1 MKKIYQSHLEELF
14 WQWAGETIESS
25 TPLPQSGSN
34 RSYFRISGSTK
45 SVIAAI
51 NYDQKENRAFIEFS
65 RHFKSLGLPV
75 PEIFSVSDSYD
86 HYLQEDFG
94 NTTLYDWLSTSRT
107 EKKIPGDVVDFYK
120 KSIEYLIRFQVE
132 GAKGL
137 DFSLCYPRH
146 SFDKQSMLWDLHY
159 FKYYFLKLAHIPFD
173 EQKLED
179 DFNTFAEY
187 LQQAD
192 NNYFM
197 YRDFQSRNIMVTDN
211 GPAFID
217 YQGGRRGPL
226 QYDLAS
232 LLYDAK
238 ADLPDE
244 LRQQLLEHYIA
255 TLQKSISVD
264 EAGFK
269 SYFQGFVLIRIM
281 QAMGAYGFRG
291 FFEKKEH
298 FLKSIPFAIE
308 NMKSHLTN
316 LNLPVELPALTD
328 ALWHVIQSERLQQVS
343 ETPQLNI
350 SINSF
355 SYRRGIPA
363 DMSGHGGGFVFD
375 CRCIHNPGRYE
386 EYKNKTGLNPEVIAF
401 FEKEDEMEQYLESVF
416 ALAQQAVSKYIKRG
430 FKHLMFS
437 FGCTG
442 GQHRSVY
449 CAEKLAFHLRK
460 QFSVNIELK
469 HMEMASW
476 SL

>member
-1 MKKIYQSHLEELF
+1 MKKIDQSNLEELF
-14 WQWAGETIESS
+14 RQWAGEEIESF
-25 TPLPQSGSN
+25 TPLPPSGSD

-45 SVIAAI
+45 SAIAAI

-65 RHFKSLGLPV
+65 RHFRSSGLPV
-75 PEIFSVSDSYD
+75 PEIFRVGDSYD

-107 EKKIPGDVVDFYK
+107 ENKISDDIVDFYK
-120 KSIEYLIRFQVE
+120 QSIEYLIRFQVDA
-132 GAKGL
+132 GKKI

-159 FKYYFLKLAHIPFD
+159 FKYYFLKLAQIPFD
-173 EQKLED
+173 EQLLED

-187 LQQAD
+187 LEQAD
-192 NNYFM
+192 SDYFM
-197 YRDFQSRNIMVTDN
+197 YRDFQSRNIMITDN

-217 YQGGRRGPL
+217 YQGGRKGPL

-244 LRQQLLEHYIA
+244 LRQKLLEHYIS
-255 TLQKSISVD
+255 TLKKNISVD
-264 EAGFK
+264 EAIFK
-269 SYFQGFVLIRIM
+269 NFFQGFILIRIM

-291 FFEKKEH
+291 FYEKKEH
-298 FLKSIPFAIE
+298 FLKSIPYAIK
-308 NMKSHLTN
+308 NLKFILANLT
-316 LNLPVELPALTD
+316 LPVELPALKE
-328 ALWHVIQSERLQQVS
+328 ALWQITQSGKLQELS
-343 ETPQLNI
+343 DTPKLNI

-355 SYRRGIPA
+355 SYRRGIPV

-386 EYKNKTGLNPEVIAF
+386 EYKRKTGLNPEIIAF
-401 FEKEDEMEQYLESVF
+401 FEKEDEMDQYLASVY
-416 ALAQQAVSKYIKRG
+416 ALAEQAVKKYLKRD

-449 CAEKLAFHLRK
+449 CAEKLALHLRK
-460 QFSVNIELK
+460 QFPVNVELK
-469 HMEMASW
+469 HMERATW
-476 SL
+476 PV